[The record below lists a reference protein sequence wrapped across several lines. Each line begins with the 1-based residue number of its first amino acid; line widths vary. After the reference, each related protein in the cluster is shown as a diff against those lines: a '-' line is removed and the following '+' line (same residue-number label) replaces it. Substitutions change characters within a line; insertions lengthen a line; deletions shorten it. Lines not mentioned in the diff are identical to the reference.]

1 MTDANRT
8 VRYRY
13 DPLFD
18 CLHLADISPIGVR
31 GKYWSSMTLT
41 EQQGVGFVIAIDEY
55 GGCIGFEFFDAAELL
70 LPHLLPGE
78 FEMTDFR
85 TNLIVNY
92 YADTDVMKLG
102 NGKQAIYSEA
112 VTEDWITNFNDDMD
126 PYENWDVGEIV
137 GFTLGRVSEDILPL
151 LLQYAP

>member
-41 EQQGVGFVIAIDEY
+41 EQQGVIRHRDRRIWWVY
-55 GGCIGFEFFDAAELL
+55 RL
-70 LPHLLPGE
+70 
-78 FEMTDFR
+78 
-85 TNLIVNY
+85 
-92 YADTDVMKLG
+92 
-102 NGKQAIYSEA
+102 
-112 VTEDWITNFNDDMD
+112 
-126 PYENWDVGEIV
+126 
-137 GFTLGRVSEDILPL
+137 
-151 LLQYAP
+151 

>member
-1 MTDANRT
+1 MELHFVATAHPTQIAAKNEADLLTDAKRI

-31 GKYWSSMTLT
+31 GKYWSGMTLT
-41 EQQGVGFVIAIDEY
+41 EQQGVAFVIAIDEY
-55 GGCIGFEFFDAAELL
+55 GRCIGFEFFDAAELL

-85 TNLIVNY
+85 TNLIVDY
-92 YADTDVMKLG
+92 CADTDVMKLG

-112 VTEDWITNFNDDMD
+112 VT
-126 PYENWDVGEIV
+126 G
-137 GFTLGRVSEDILPL
+137 GRYRRLD
-151 LLQYAP
+151 Y